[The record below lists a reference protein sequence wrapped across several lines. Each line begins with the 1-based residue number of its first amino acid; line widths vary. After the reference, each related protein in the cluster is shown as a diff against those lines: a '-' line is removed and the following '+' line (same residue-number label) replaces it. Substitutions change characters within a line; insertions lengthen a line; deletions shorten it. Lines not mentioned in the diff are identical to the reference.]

1 MKRSKQSGLFHC
13 WAVLKTNFFTGA
25 GMISRNRILLFLKG
39 MAMGAADSVPGV
51 SGGTIALIT
60 NIYEELI
67 DAIKA
72 VGPGVLQTWHKEGFG
87 AAWREINGSFLL
99 TLLLGILS
107 ALLLLGRVI
116 LGRHGFIPAIFTGLF
131 FRPGPGIHLLRD
143 QAGKVMD
150 LFRLVPVH
158 GRNCPGDS
166 TSHLAAGRFE

>member
-1 MKRSKQSGLFHC
+1 
-13 WAVLKTNFFTGA
+13 
-25 GMISRNRILLFLKG
+25 

-107 ALLLLGRVI
+107 SLFLLGRVI
-116 LGRHGFIPAIFTGLF
+116 LVVMDSYLPFLLAF
-131 FRPGPGIHLLRD
+131 FFWPGPVIHLLRD
-143 QAGKVMD
+143 QAGKVVGF
-150 LFRLVPVH
+150 FRPVPVH
-158 GRNCPGDS
+158 GRNCPGNS
-166 TSHLAAGRFE
+166 TCHLAAGRFE